1 MAGPDIYTPALRAL
15 MSSDFYITRKQLNLS
30 QIQMAERLRIDPRS
44 YAELEHGRNL
54 CCTRVFVLYLFRC
67 KQERELFL
75 ESIERTINDLDAKL

>member
-1 MAGPDIYTPALRAL
+1 MAGPDIYTPALRAF

-67 KQERELFL
+67 TLERELFL
-75 ESIERTINDLDAKL
+75 QNIERTLNDLEANL